1 MLKQQQHVNVTNII
15 NKQRKEGEVLMGA
28 GSDLMYSSSQM
39 NKISSVFFPNW
50 QIEKHKEEHFAYSK
64 HIFLIKES
72 KKKGS

>member
-39 NKISSVFFPNW
+39 NKISSVFFQTGKQRNIKKSTLHIPN
-50 QIEKHKEEHFAYSK
+50 IYS
-64 HIFLIKES
+64 
-72 KKKGS
+72 